1 MLSSCQL
8 DFHYFH
14 YHFFRFESSRCN
26 HWLKWSNSV
35 CSVRAALWAKLAVSK
50 FSTLKWSCGCNF
62 CSGSCIVSCMLAG
75 GMPALAMHLVHPSS
89 RLVQNCLWTLRNL
102 SDAATKVVSYCLV
115 LTLQQPVTI
124 HTLPPVWENLR
135 QWDSLNDVFLVLES
149 FGI

>member
-1 MLSSCQL
+1 
-8 DFHYFH
+8 
-14 YHFFRFESSRCN
+14 
-26 HWLKWSNSV
+26 
-35 CSVRAALWAKLAVSK
+35 
-50 FSTLKWSCGCNF
+50 
-62 CSGSCIVSCMLAG
+62 MLAG

-135 QWDSLNDVFLVLES
+135 Q
-149 FGI
+149 